1 MPSFTDRLGDATDQL
16 DSRDLWAYAAVP
28 LLLAALNW
36 NKIHDVLTDPSD
48 FRIGLSF
55 ALPVPVTDPWSFVSA
70 PTNGVEVAGGADVFG
85 AAVLGGLLVLQGP
98 LLAAYLGGLRHRLAG
113 DDIGWT
119 GALRRYWLRLLG
131 FAVVLLAMN
140 FPPALFVVAGVV
152 GDAVPVLV
160 LLWLVVLVTLGYLF
174 YATPYLVVLH
184 DAGLLAAL
192 SRSVSLALRNE
203 TYLRYALAYLGTAI
217 ALSIPATLIVTNVP
231 ILGILLGVVGLA
243 PVGLLFDTTTLLFVA
258 DLTDT
263 EGIGYG
269 SGGLGGTVDEDDS
282 EWGSPTR
289 E

>member
-1 MPSFTDRLGDATDQL
+1 VPSFTDRLSDATDQL
-16 DSRDLWAYAAVP
+16 GSRDLRAYAVVP

-70 PTNGVEVAGGADVFG
+70 PTNGVEVAGGADVVG
-85 AAVLGGLLVLQGP
+85 AAVLAGILVLQGP
-98 LLAAYLGGLRHRLAG
+98 LLAAYLGGLRHRLA
-113 DDIGWT
+113 DDGLGWA

-140 FPPALFVVAGVV
+140 LSPALFVVAGIA
-152 GDAVPVLV
+152 GNAVPILV
-160 LLWLVVLVTLGYLF
+160 LPWLVVLVVLGYLF
-174 YATPYLVVLH
+174 YAAPYLVVLH
-184 DAGLLAAL
+184 DTGLLAAL

-203 TYLRYALAYLGTAI
+203 TYLRYAVAYLGTAI
-217 ALSIPATLIVTNVP
+217 VLSIPATLIVTNVP
-231 ILGILLGVVGLA
+231 GLGIVLGVVGLA

-258 DLTDT
+258 DLTDA

-269 SGGLGGTVDEDDS
+269 TDGFDGTVDEDDN
-282 EWGSPTR
+282 EWGSLTR